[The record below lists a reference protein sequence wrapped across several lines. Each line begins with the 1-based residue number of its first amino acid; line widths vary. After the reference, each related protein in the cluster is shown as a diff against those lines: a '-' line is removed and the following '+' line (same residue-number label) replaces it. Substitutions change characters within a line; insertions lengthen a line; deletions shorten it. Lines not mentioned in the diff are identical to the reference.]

1 MSQMPHLRPRHALS
15 LFQNLAQYSPLV
27 GVFGHRQV
35 GKTTFVSHSGADYV
49 TLDDEDQLAQAM
61 AGAKAFVARHGS
73 RQTVIDECQMAPP
86 LFPAL
91 KEWVRK
97 HPQPGQ
103 FILIGSVRFS
113 SRKAIRESLTGRIVS
128 LELYPLV
135 LSELLER
142 ELPDVVPGLIEAR
155 QFDENT
161 VHQLVSPKRQEF
173 TAWSKYLEQGGLPRL
188 TFTRDERNRSD
199 LLDSLLRTILDRD
212 LRMVLETRLSLE
224 TLLKFLRFIA
234 TRAWQVFQYAE
245 ARRETGLT
253 EVTQKRLLVALES
266 IFLVRRVPLE
276 GRSGAIFLLND
287 QLEERFLSRGRL
299 EAELQVLGA
308 LYRNI
313 RAQFGYRPGAS
324 FELQSFQLRSGA
336 RVPLVIRTDVGE
348 LGIIAIAGSEPTL
361 SQKRSADRFLRDH
374 PRGKIVFASTG
385 TPPAKV
391 WDARVL
397 SCSAVSLVL

>member
-1 MSQMPHLRPRHALS
+1 MAHLRPRHALS
-15 LFQNLAQYSPLV
+15 LFQNLVQYSPLV

-35 GKTTFVSHSGADYV
+35 GKTTFVSQSGADYV
-49 TLDDEDQLAQAM
+49 TLDDEEQLAQAM
-61 AGAKAFVARHGS
+61 AGARAFVAKHGS
-73 RQTVIDECQMAPP
+73 RRTVIDECQMAPP

-97 HPQPGQ
+97 HPKPGQ
-103 FILIGSVRFS
+103 FILTGSVRFS

-135 LSELLER
+135 VSELLER
-142 ELPDVVPGLIEAR
+142 DLPDIVPELIRARHFDQNTLLGLVAPTK
-155 QFDENT
+155 Q
-161 VHQLVSPKRQEF
+161 QAA
-173 TAWSKYLEQGGLPRL
+173 AWSKYLEQGGLPRL
-188 TFTRDERNRSD
+188 AFTRDERNRND

-212 LRMVLETRLSLE
+212 LRMVVETRLSLE

-234 TRAWQVFQYAE
+234 LHAWQVFHYAD

-253 EVTQKRLLVALES
+253 EVTQKRLLFALES
-266 IFLVRRVPLE
+266 IFLVRRIPLE

-287 QLEERFLSRGRL
+287 QLEERFLSRARL
-299 EAELQVLGA
+299 EIELQVLGA

-313 RAQFGYRPGAS
+313 RAQFGYRSGTS
-324 FELQSFQLRSGA
+324 FELESFQLRSGA
-336 RVPLVIRTDVGE
+336 RVPLVIRTDAGE
-348 LGIIAIAGSEPTL
+348 LGIIAIDGSEPTL

-385 TPPAKV
+385 TSPAKV